1 MTSDEN
7 FFAGFMDDYYAECD
21 EHFGAI
27 RRQLLDISQGG
38 GRSIDRGV
46 LDELFRGFHSI
57 KGISGMVE
65 FREAELLAHQ
75 LENYLRALRETSAEP
90 GSDGIDTLIDGV
102 DLLEGTIASRREGI
116 APPSPAGLLD
126 RLAALSADGPAESI
140 QAGVQDDRANWRVVF
155 VPTAAAT
162 ARGLN
167 VDSVRAQLRA
177 AGTIVQAVPKVLPD
191 GIAFEFALAG
201 APDGETVQ
209 RWREQGLTVDP
220 VAPLALSGEPQHGE
234 GPSRA
239 LQPSH
244 VVRVDLTRLDDLMRI
259 IGDMVISRARLDD
272 SLARIAGHVPAME
285 WRTVQERAGIIE
297 RQLRELREAIV
308 RVRLVPVGEIFRRMP
323 FVVRD
328 LAREQGKTINL
339 QITGEDTEIDKFL
352 VERMLDPVLH
362 LVRNA
367 VSHGFEGTEERI
379 AAGKP
384 ADGTLRLSAAGVGD
398 AVVLEITDDGRGID
412 AGQVAERARAAGI
425 AVPAGPL
432 DDAALLDLIC
442 MPGFSTRDIAD
453 RASGRGVGMSVV
465 KTTVQELNGS
475 LSLHTVKGEGTR
487 YVIELPL
494 TLSIADALIAA
505 VGGHTIAV
513 PQSAV
518 REVIEVETALLRSV
532 GRQEI
537 APFRNGV
544 LPIVRLSRVFGL
556 EDTERTRLHVFVTG
570 SGVDATGLAVDRIL
584 GQREIVVRTMSDAL
598 VRVDGV
604 SGATDLGDGRVVLI
618 VDPVALARRGRDI
631 VPGVSA

>member
-1 MTSDEN
+1 MSSGEN

-27 RRQLLDISQGG
+27 RRQMLDLAQAG
-38 GRSIDRGV
+38 GRSIDRAV

-90 GSDGIDTLIDGV
+90 GNEGIDTLIDGV
-102 DLLEGTIASRREGI
+102 DLLEGTIAARREGAA
-116 APPSPAGLLD
+116 APSSSELLD
-126 RLAALSADGPAESI
+126 RLAALSADAPPPAAAVDPGNE
-140 QAGVQDDRANWRVVF
+140 QPNWRVVF
-155 VPTAAAT
+155 VPTAETT

-167 VDSVRAQLRA
+167 VDTVRAQLRA

-191 GIAFEFALAG
+191 GIAFEFAFAG
-201 APDGETVQ
+201 SLDEEVVSH
-209 RWREQGLTVDP
+209 WRGQGLTVESI
-220 VAPLALSGEPQHGE
+220 VIAAPAGDGPQAD
-234 GPSRA
+234 GPLRA

-272 SLARIAGHVPAME
+272 SLGRIAGHVPPLE
-285 WRTVQERAGIIE
+285 WRTVQERAGVIE

-367 VSHGFEGTEERI
+367 VSHGFEGAEERV
-379 AAGKP
+379 ASGKP
-384 ADGTLRLSAAGVGD
+384 AEGTLRLSAAGVGD
-398 AVVLEITDDGRGID
+398 AVVLEIMDDGRGID
-412 AGQVAERARAAGI
+412 AEWVAERARAAGLSI
-425 AVPAGPL
+425 PAGPL
-432 DDAALLDLIC
+432 DDAALLDVIC
-442 MPGFSTRDIAD
+442 MPGFSTRDTAD

-518 REVIEVETALLRSV
+518 REVIEVETAALRSV

-556 EDTERTRLHVFVTG
+556 ADTDRTRLHVFVTG
-570 SGVDATGLAVDRIL
+570 SGTDATGLAVDRIL

-618 VDPVALARRGRDI
+618 VDPIALARRGRELA
-631 VPGVSA
+631 PGVSA

>member
-1 MTSDEN
+1 MTGDAN

-21 EHFGAI
+21 EHFVAI
-27 RRQLLDISQGG
+27 RRQLLEIAQSR
-38 GRSIDRGV
+38 GRSIGRAV
-46 LDELFRGFHSI
+46 LDDLFRGFHSI

-75 LENYLRALRETSAEP
+75 LENYLRTLRDTAAEP
-90 GSDGIDTLIDGV
+90 GAEGIDTLIDGV
-102 DLLEGTIASRREGI
+102 DLLEGTIAARREET
-116 APPSPAGLLD
+116 APPSAAELLE
-126 RLAALSADGPAESI
+126 RLAALSRDAAPASPAAAIED
-140 QAGVQDDRANWRVVF
+140 VRASWRVVF
-155 VPTAAAT
+155 VPTADAT
-162 ARGLN
+162 ARGVN

-177 AGTIVQAVPKVLPD
+177 AGTIVQAVPRVLPD

-201 APDGETVQ
+201 SPDDATIE
-209 RWREQGLTVDP
+209 RWRAQGLTAEP
-220 VAPLALSGEPQHGE
+220 IATPAPAAEPPQ
-234 GPSRA
+234 PDLPARA

-259 IGDMVISRARLDD
+259 VGDMVISRARLDD
-272 SLARIAGHVPAME
+272 ALARVAGHVPALE
-285 WRTVQERAGIIE
+285 WRTVQERAGVIE

-328 LAREQGKTINL
+328 LAREQGKVINL
-339 QITGEDTEIDKFL
+339 QIAGEDTEIDKFL
-352 VERMLDPVLH
+352 VERMLDPVMH

-367 VSHGFEGTEERI
+367 VSHGFEGAEERL
-379 AAGKP
+379 ASGKP
-384 ADGTLRLSAAGVGD
+384 AEGSLRLSASGVGD
-398 AVVLEITDDGRGID
+398 VVVLEITDDGRGID
-412 AGQVAERARAAGI
+412 AAQVAERARAAGLP
-425 AVPAGPL
+425 VPAGPL

-442 MPGFSTRDIAD
+442 TPGFSTRDTAD

-475 LSLHTVKGEGTR
+475 LTLHTVKGEGTR

-494 TLSIADALIAA
+494 TLSITDALIAA
-505 VGGHTIAV
+505 VGDHTIAV

-518 REVIEVETALLRSV
+518 REVVEIETQTLQPV
-532 GRQEI
+532 GRQEL

-544 LPIVRLSRVFGL
+544 LPIVRLSRVFRL
-556 EDTERTRLHVFVTG
+556 PDSARTRLHVFVTG
-570 SGVDATGLAVDRIL
+570 SGADATGLAVDRIL

-618 VDPVALARRGRDI
+618 VDPVALARRGRDLASG
-631 VPGVSA
+631 VPA